1 MQLKYK
7 TFFINENTNSNGKKL
22 FWVSVDGQ
30 VSPSSTSHVE
40 FAKKL
45 LKLRRAIDPNFIPP
59 DDTILEKMFGMKFAK
74 VTIDD
79 GAIYIQTDF
88 IQKIPELSPK
98 QKDSINKL
106 MADNNI
112 DSNNIFNVFGKNIQL
127 NEANMG
133 GTIGNTPTKLDAST
147 IPTHQGINPT
157 DILIHSADEI
167 EPDND
172 KIASNGYVLQSFL
185 KKFYDIPSDIN
196 LSNIGNN

>member
-1 MQLKYK
+1 MRLKYK
-7 TFFINENTNSNGKKL
+7 TFFINEDVNNNGKKL

-30 VSPSSTSHVE
+30 VLPSSTSHVE

-45 LKLRRAIDPNFIPP
+45 LKLRKAIDPNFVPP

-74 VTIDD
+74 VTLDD
-79 GAIYIQTDF
+79 DAIYIQTDF

-98 QKDSINKL
+98 QKESIIKL
-106 MADNNI
+106 MQDNNI

-133 GTIGNTPTKLDAST
+133 GTIGNTPTTLDAST
-147 IPTHQGINPT
+147 IPCHSGINQD
-157 DILIHSADEI
+157 DILAHSI
-167 EPDND
+167 EPTPDE
-172 KIASNGYVLQSFL
+172 IASNGYVLQSFL